1 MGTIACPV
9 CGETGRIGLPR
20 DATIESVGEE
30 PPAERTPDYGMKTRQ
45 VRCQSGHEVYVTFRT
60 EAAANLTQ

>member
-20 DATIESVGEE
+20 DATIESVAEE
-30 PPAERTPDYGMKTRQ
+30 PPAERNRNHGAKTRQ
-45 VRCQSGHEVYVTFRT
+45 VRCPSGHDVYVTFRT
-60 EAAANLTQ
+60 EAAANLT